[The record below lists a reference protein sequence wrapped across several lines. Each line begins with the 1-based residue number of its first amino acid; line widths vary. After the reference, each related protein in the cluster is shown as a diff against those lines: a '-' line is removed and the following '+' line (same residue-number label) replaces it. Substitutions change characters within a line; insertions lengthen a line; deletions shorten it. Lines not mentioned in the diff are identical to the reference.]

1 MAQDKEEKKTED
13 ETYKAEAAHRLELAK
28 ADEKRIREEIEALK
42 KEIEKA
48 KEARE
53 GKVIDIQ
60 WAEEEL
66 ADCRLL
72 EEIAGRKK
80 ERLERIISSDSREE
94 LPDLIGFSPKQRV
107 YADKDGKGGNDG
119 KKEDKGKKEEKTPE
133 EKGRLRPSPEA
144 AAAAMTAA
152 GVASALKRSE
162 NTKLKEV
169 ARGVSAV
176 SAIQAERSSRAQINR
191 RGKGLRL
198 AGAGLSRAA
207 EKRLIK
213 KSADRNVRLKNF
225 RKKTR
230 KALRL
235 SVRKA
240 GL

>member
-80 ERLERIISSDSREE
+80 GTSGKNHQFRQPRRTARLNR
-94 LPDLIGFSPKQRV
+94 FQ
-107 YADKDGKGGNDG
+107 
-119 KKEDKGKKEEKTPE
+119 PE
-133 EKGRLRPSPEA
+133 
-144 AAAAMTAA
+144 T
-152 GVASALKRSE
+152 
-162 NTKLKEV
+162 
-169 ARGVSAV
+169 
-176 SAIQAERSSRAQINR
+176 
-191 RGKGLRL
+191 KGLCR
-198 AGAGLSRAA
+198 
-207 EKRLIK
+207 
-213 KSADRNVRLKNF
+213 
-225 RKKTR
+225 
-230 KALRL
+230 
-235 SVRKA
+235 
-240 GL
+240 

>member
-1 MAQDKEEKKTED
+1 MRRIGVIIDKKQPGGDSRWLRTKKKKRPRTRR
-13 ETYKAEAAHRLELAK
+13 TRRKPRIVWELAK

-119 KKEDKGKKEEKTPE
+119 KKEDKGK
-133 EKGRLRPSPEA
+133 
-144 AAAAMTAA
+144 
-152 GVASALKRSE
+152 
-162 NTKLKEV
+162 
-169 ARGVSAV
+169 
-176 SAIQAERSSRAQINR
+176 
-191 RGKGLRL
+191 
-198 AGAGLSRAA
+198 
-207 EKRLIK
+207 
-213 KSADRNVRLKNF
+213 
-225 RKKTR
+225 RKKKRR
-230 KALRL
+230 K
-235 SVRKA
+235 RKA
-240 GL
+240 GCARLRKPRQRQ